1 MAERIPIGSD
11 HAGVELKERLIEE
24 LEALGYQPVD
34 VGTSGTQSVDYP
46 DFAHQVA
53 TQVEHGEAGRGI
65 LLCGTGLGMA
75 YAANRHPGVRA
86 AVSWTPEIAKLSRS
100 HNDANVLVLPARFVS
115 EQESVKILRTWLDT
129 PFDGGR
135 HSRRVEKIEPG
146 TKHAES

>member
-11 HAGVELKERLIEE
+11 HAGVDLKRRLVKELD
-24 LEALGYQPVD
+24 ALGYHPVD
-34 VGTSGTQSVDYP
+34 VGSTGANSVDYP

-53 TQVEHGEAGRGI
+53 SQVERGTARRGI

-86 AVSWTPEIAKLSRS
+86 AVSWTPEIAELARS
-100 HNDANVLVLPARFVS
+100 HNDANVLVLPARYVS
-115 EQESVKILRTWLDT
+115 EEEGLEILRKWLDT

-135 HSRRVEKIEPG
+135 HLRRIQKIEPG
-146 TKHAES
+146 T